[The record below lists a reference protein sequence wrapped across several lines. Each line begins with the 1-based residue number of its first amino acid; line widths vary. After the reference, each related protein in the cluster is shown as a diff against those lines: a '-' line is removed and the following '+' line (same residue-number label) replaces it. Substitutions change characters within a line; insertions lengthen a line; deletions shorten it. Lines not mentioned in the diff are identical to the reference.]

1 MNYLVKRPLL
11 VYNPMAGGGG
21 NDRVFYR
28 FRQKLAAVTEK
39 VTALQ
44 VDPTEK
50 NPAGRLKECLA
61 EEVDGIVVMGGD
73 GTLHQVV
80 NLLLQG
86 FPEKG
91 SDLPL
96 SVFPTG
102 SGNDWAGAW
111 GWESQIDDWIEA
123 FERAEFDSADLIEIR
138 GLYSEKYLYALN
150 SMGIGLT
157 GQIVERIEQK
167 RTKKKSAKAKY
178 FGSAFRELF
187 KYSYPP
193 FKINIDG
200 HTLPGDPILTMNL
213 GLFETTGGGMRLFPG
228 HRDEGRMKCTL
239 VNKLSF
245 FSVPKVVFALYFGDI
260 SMSSSKV
267 QCQQVEKVVVETT
280 NGQQPLEVDGECYR
294 FQQIEA
300 RLKKDKL
307 KVLKPGRIAEQ
318 EESLIPLVHE
328 RLEGRQLNLGPAFSR
343 PGSHCKF
350 KK

>member
-28 FRQKLAAVTEK
+28 FREKLASVTEK
-39 VTALQ
+39 VTTLQ
-44 VDPTEK
+44 VDPSEK
-50 NPAGRLKECLA
+50 NPESRLKECL
-61 EEVDGIVVMGGD
+61 EEGVDGIVVMGGD

-91 SDLPL
+91 SNLPL

-123 FERAEFDSADLIEIR
+123 FERAEFDRADLIEIR
-138 GLYSEKYLYALN
+138 GLHSEKYIYALN

-157 GQIVERIEQK
+157 GQIVERIEKK
-167 RTKKKSAKAKY
+167 RSKKKSAKATY
-178 FGSAFRELF
+178 FVSALRELF
-187 KYSYPP
+187 RYAYLP
-193 FKINIDG
+193 FKIHVDG
-200 HTLPGDPILTMNL
+200 KPLPGDRILTMNL

-228 HRDEGRMKCTL
+228 HRDEGRMKCTI

-260 SMSSSKV
+260 SRASSRV
-267 QCQQVEKVVVETT
+267 NCQQVEGVVIESMD
-280 NGQQPLEVDGECYR
+280 NPQPLEVDGEYYR